1 MGSDKERM
9 SQIEQ
14 IERELSDAVS
24 TSQAQW
30 ARIYRLLE
38 EIRAGRLWEG
48 NAASFTAWVRSAAA
62 RMGVAESL
70 LWKRHKAGRVY
81 EEYAQ
86 RVAEKGGITPAIEA
100 LQNVSPDSLE
110 LCASVAHGNK
120 EQLDQLISKVVE
132 GKLNR
137 ADLREAARANKA
149 ARLARLA
156 ANAAKERALEG
167 ADSTGAGVL
176 VIGDDVPAPKP
187 TLTASDIVTALRQ
200 QSSWLEEL
208 EEPDDDSKT
217 NFSTPPVYHVLTE
230 VRAESGTAHRA
241 RRIDAVVA
249 ETESLPPW
257 QRADNVVLHGI
268 EIKVAE
274 HDLRGDQK
282 MSEYEAFCDYFW
294 IAVPDI
300 KGMTTAATE
309 VSRPAWGILAVSQK
323 GTVRVDRKPKRL
335 PGTFR
340 DKLMATIIVRARD
353 FRV

>member
-9 SQIEQ
+9 SQ

-48 NAASFTAWVRSAAA
+48 NAASFTAWVRAAAA

-86 RVAEKGGITPAIEA
+86 RVAEKGGITPTIEA

-149 ARLARLA
+149 ARLA

-200 QSSWLEEL
+200 QSSWLEE
-208 EEPDDDSKT
+208 PDDDSKT

-230 VRAESGTAHRA
+230 VRAESGTAHHA

-257 QRADNVVLHGI
+257 QRADNVVLHGV

-294 IAVPDI
+294 FAVPDTED
-300 KGMTTAATE
+300 MTSAAAE
-309 VSRPAWGILAVSQK
+309 VSRPAWGILAVSQA
-323 GTVRVDRKPKRL
+323 GRVRVVRRSERL
-335 PGTFR
+335 PGTLR
-340 DKLMATIIVRARD
+340 DKTMATIIVRARD

>member
-1 MGSDKERM
+1 MGTDKKRM
-9 SQIEQ
+9 SQ

-30 ARIYRLLE
+30 SIIYRLLE
-38 EIRAGRLWEG
+38 EVRTARLWEG
-48 NAASFTAWVRSAAA
+48 TAASFTAWVRAAAA

-81 EEYAQ
+81 EEYAL
-86 RVAEKGGITPAIEA
+86 RVAENGGTAPAIED

-120 EQLDQLISKVVE
+120 EQLDQLVSKVVE
-132 GKLNR
+132 GKLSR

-149 ARLARLA
+149 ARIA
-156 ANAAKERALEG
+156 AKAAKEKAMEG
-167 ADSTGAGVL
+167 TGSNGVP
-176 VIGDDVPAPKP
+176 VIEDDGDTSKP
-187 TLTASDIVTALRQ
+187 TMTASDIVTALRQ
-200 QSSWLEEL
+200 QSSWL

-230 VRAESGTAHRA
+230 VRAESGTAHHA

-257 QRADNVVLHGI
+257 QRADNVVLHGV

-282 MSEYEAFCDYFW
+282 MSEYDAFCDYFW
-294 IAVPDI
+294 LAVPDTED
-300 KGMTTAATE
+300 MTSAAAE
-309 VSRPAWGILAVSQK
+309 VSRPAWGLLAVSQA
-323 GTVRVDRKPKRL
+323 GRVRVVRRSERL